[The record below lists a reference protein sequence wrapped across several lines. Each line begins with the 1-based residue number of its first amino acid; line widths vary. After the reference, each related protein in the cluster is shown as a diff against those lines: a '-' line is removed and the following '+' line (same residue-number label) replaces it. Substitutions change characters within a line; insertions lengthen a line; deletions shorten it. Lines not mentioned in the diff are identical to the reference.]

1 MNLREYADGPG
12 ALTWRGEA
20 VTAPGG
26 RFTEVVYVAMNN
38 DEAKEILS
46 AYRHGGRDAD
56 DPVFAEALEMA
67 RRNPEL
73 GAWLTQTQVEDARLA
88 EKLREGIAVPGGLRE
103 ELLELPSV
111 VPLLPWWR
119 RIAWVAPAIAAGLV
133 LLITLGAL
141 WLRAPSGPAFAQYRL
156 AMARMLTSEPPAL
169 DMRTDNLEQIR
180 AWSAQQGGP
189 AELRLPSGLT
199 EGQALGCRVVDW
211 EGRKVTLVCF
221 ELATGRM
228 AHLLVVDGADFG
240 GTPGTSPQFLE
251 IAGMGTI
258 SWTTEDRT
266 YLLASDGATGPELL
280 ALL

>member
-1 MNLREYADGPG
+1 MS
-12 ALTWRGEA
+12 
-20 VTAPGG
+20 
-26 RFTEVVYVAMNN
+26 N
-38 DEAKEILS
+38 DEARRILD
-46 AYRHGGRDAD
+46 AFRRGGRDAD
-56 DPVFAEALEMA
+56 DPVFAKALEMA

-73 GAWLTQTQVEDARLA
+73 GAWLMQTQVEDALLA

-103 ELLELPSV
+103 ELLELRSV

-119 RIAWVAPAIAAGLV
+119 RMPWGWVAPAIAAGLV

-141 WLRAPSGPAFAQYRL
+141 WLRAPAGPAFAQYRL
-156 AMARMLTSEPPAL
+156 AIARMLTSEPPAL
-169 DMRTDNLEQIR
+169 DMRTNNLEQIR

-189 AELRLPSGLT
+189 AEFRLPSGLT

-251 IAGMGTI
+251 IAGIGTI

-266 YLLASDGATGPELL
+266 YLLASDGATRPELL
-280 ALL
+280 ALLYRVRLEPGEILRQVKAVKAVAR